1 METLDWTVPA
11 KLLAVVILVAA
22 NGFFVAAEFSLVAI
36 RRSRIEQLSNEGH
49 RLAPSLLKASD
60 NLDAYLAATQLGIT
74 LSSLGL
80 GWIGEPAVAAV
91 LQPLFSHLP
100 TPLDVMGSHAVAFVI
115 AFSLITTM
123 HIVFGELMPKS
134 LALQKAEMVSLAIV
148 RPLAAFLVLFRPAI
162 FVLNGFA
169 NWMLRKIGLEA
180 TSGEEHLHSPEELKL
195 LFDAAS
201 RAGLIQDGQGDLID
215 RALTLSERKIASC
228 MTPRADFEWIDANTP
243 LAETR
248 KKIIASS
255 HSRFPVHSP
264 EFDTHAMVTAKAALS
279 LDPSTAKLPSD
290 AIVPAVVVHED
301 AAVLHILDQFR
312 RNRTEWALVTDH
324 TGEVQGLVTTHD
336 LFDALAG
343 DADAYPIEETA
354 SDEADAVP
362 VEEQVFDAGISID
375 ELRRQLRRPRL
386 GTNDRSGYHTVA
398 GFVLERL
405 RRLPEIGTTFQ
416 YEGLYFEVR
425 GMERHRITRIAVSSL
440 STVSESGQDSIN
452 EFAHGKSSS
461 SVSP

>member
-1 METLDWTVPA
+1 MTDGLDWTVLL
-11 KLLAVVILVAA
+11 KLLLVIVLVVA

-36 RRSRIEQLSNEGH
+36 RRSRIEQLGHEGH
-49 RLAPSLLKASD
+49 WLAPDLAKASD

-91 LQPLFSHLP
+91 LEPLLGHLP
-100 TPLDVMGSHAVAFVI
+100 APFDVLGSHAVAFVI

-134 LALQKAEMVSLAIV
+134 LALQKAETVSLAIV
-148 RPLAAFLVLFRPAI
+148 RPLAVFLVLFRPAI

-169 NWMLRKIGLEA
+169 NWMLRKIGLQN

-201 RAGLIQDGQGDLID
+201 RAGLIQEEQGDLVD
-215 RALTLSERKIASC
+215 RALTLGERKIASC
-228 MTPRADFEWIDANTP
+228 MTPRADFEWIDATAP
-243 LAETR
+243 FSEIR
-248 KKIIASS
+248 QMIIASS

-264 EFDTHAMVTAKAALS
+264 DFGTHAMVTAKAVLS
-279 LDPSTAKLPSD
+279 LDAGLARLPPES
-290 AIVPAVVVHED
+290 ALPAVVVYEN

-312 RNRTEWALVTDH
+312 RNRTEWALVVDQH
-324 TGEVQGLVTTHD
+324 GEVQGLVTTHD

-343 DADAYPIEETA
+343 DADAYPIEVPS
-354 SDEADAVP
+354 SDTHDAEP
-362 VEEQVFDAGISID
+362 VEEQVFDAGISMD
-375 ELRRQLRRPRL
+375 EFRRQLRRPRL
-386 GTNDRSGYHTVA
+386 GADDLRGYHTVA

-405 RRLPEIGTTFQ
+405 RYLPEVGTTFRQ
-416 YEGLYFEVR
+416 DELCFEVKA
-425 GMERHRITRIAVSSL
+425 MDKLRITRLSVKSVDDSSCGVV
-440 STVSESGQDSIN
+440 TK
-452 EFAHGKSSS
+452 H
-461 SVSP
+461 